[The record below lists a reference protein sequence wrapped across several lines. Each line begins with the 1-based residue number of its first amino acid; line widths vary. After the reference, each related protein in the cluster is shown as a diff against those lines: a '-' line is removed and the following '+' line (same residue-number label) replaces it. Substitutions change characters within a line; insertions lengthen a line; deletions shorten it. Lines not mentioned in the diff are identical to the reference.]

1 MILIISI
8 REHGYGPQKWY
19 HSDGPYNEDLRQYEC
34 VLFYVDGL
42 YRDKVTFEVE
52 YEMYNA
58 SFRYNDCSELYLA
71 MYSCDTIKYL
81 DSFKGQILFAN
92 KDMPSKGN
100 FYAHTYGTNATK
112 FPFTL
117 STTKNP
123 GYHTF
128 SFELDESDLKFKP
141 YNQYMEFALVSYGD
155 DKHSFTEYASINDYY
170 NDDVLSELI
179 LEHIKYEDSSKNFAK
194 LKLIIFIIALAGSI
208 AIICYV
214 LNKKKSIKK
223 KYNFY
228 EPTMQMDYFRDI
240 PSNLDP
246 VFAAT
251 LAFCKDNKKPKEADI
266 YSSILLSLAR
276 KDYIELIKVNNSN
289 DVRIIVKYKPTQL
302 SESPV
307 TQEKIESLT
316 PSEAHYF
323 NLIIRH
329 SKGQEISMNTFRQK
343 VASDYTNT
351 DSFVKA
357 INNIPTTVGT
367 TEGYFQQS
375 KYDLPKQRVKSLSN
389 TYMVLGILAI
399 ILLNIIIYQTPLDLA
414 FGSFFVLGI
423 TLILSAIYLRKISKN
438 FILLT
443 QFGEDEYVK
452 WNGLYRFLNSETLM
466 SERTVI
472 ELPIWEQYLVYATA
486 FGISDKVIAALK
498 IRCPDLSES
507 PMLRNSYYR
516 STHFHHSLGRSF
528 TTSTHS
534 AVSTSRFGSGGYGGY
549 GGGGRGGGG
558 GRRRTLIYKQTL
570 N

>member
-1 MILIISI
+1 
-8 REHGYGPQKWY
+8 
-19 HSDGPYNEDLRQYEC
+19 
-34 VLFYVDGL
+34 
-42 YRDKVTFEVE
+42 
-52 YEMYNA
+52 MYNA

-71 MYSCDTIKYL
+71 MYSGDTIKYL

-112 FPFTL
+112 FPFAI

-141 YNQYMEFALVSYGD
+141 YNQYMEFALVSYGA

-329 SKGQEISMNTFRQK
+329 SKGQEISMDTFRQK

-498 IRCPDLSES
+498 IRCPDLAES

-558 GRRRTLIYKQTL
+558 GRRRTLIYEQTL